1 MFKPIEAVARP
12 KGLGLGA
19 DRSKLLQ
26 TKHKNGVSQDEHVD
40 ELTLAKGSFAVVTR
54 GKNADLYGEVSQSCA

>member
-19 DRSKLLQ
+19 GRSKLLQ
-26 TKHKNGVSQDEHVD
+26 SKHKNGVSQVEHE